1 MPIRTVEQAIAWR
14 NQLNPVI
21 EAIDDTAALAAIK
34 LYPLWELNKDYVEG
48 KHRVRRIINDTE
60 KLYKCITSN
69 TSQYGWE
76 PENAPAL
83 WVAINE
89 TNAGTIEDP
98 IPASRGMEYEYGKYY
113 LDGEDSNIYLCE
125 RSGETG
131 TVVLQFMPHELVG
144 HYFTL
149 A

>member
-1 MPIRTVEQAIAWR
+1 MSIRTIENAIAWR
-14 NQLNPVI
+14 KQLTPVI
-21 EAIDDTAALAAIK
+21 ENLDDASAIK
-34 LYPLWELNKDYVEG
+34 SKMLYPIWNVDTTYEED
-48 KHRVRRIINDTE
+48 KHRVRRTIEGGDI
-60 KLYKCITSN
+60 LFKCKQSH
-69 TSQYGWE
+69 TSQSGWE

-98 IPASRGMEYEYGKYY
+98 IPAARGMEYEYGKYY

>member
-1 MPIRTVEQAIAWR
+1 MAIRTVEAALAWR
-14 NQLNPVI
+14 NKLDPVI
-21 EAIDDTAALAAIK
+21 EKLPDNEAVNAAE
-34 LYPLWELNKDYVEG
+34 LYPVWSVGKEYEAD
-48 KHRVRRIINDTE
+48 KHRVRSEE
-60 KLYKCITSN
+60 KLYKCKQSH
-69 TSQYGWE
+69 TSQADWK
-76 PENAPAL
+76 PELTPAL
-83 WVAINE
+83 WGVIDE
-89 TNAGTIEDP
+89 THTGTIEDP
-98 IPASRGMEYEYGKYY
+98 IPAARGMEYEYGKYY

>member
-1 MPIRTVEQAIAWR
+1 MPIRTIEDAIAWR
-14 NQLNPVI
+14 KQLTPVI
-21 EAIDDTAALAAIK
+21 ENLDDASAIKSKMLYPIWNVDTA
-34 LYPLWELNKDYVEG
+34 YEED
-48 KHRVRRIINDTE
+48 KHRVRRTIEGGDI
-60 KLYKCITSN
+60 LFKCKQSH

-98 IPASRGMEYEYGKYY
+98 IPAARGMEYEYGKYY